1 MAELRAEPTGDPA
14 APPTKP
20 QRASQPTP
28 AAALGHDISLRR
40 MEQEG
45 VALTTTASVVAELTG
60 DYPKHAQIMRG

>member
-1 MAELRAEPTGDPA
+1 
-14 APPTKP
+14 
-20 QRASQPTP
+20 
-28 AAALGHDISLRR
+28 

>member
-1 MAELRAEPTGDPA
+1 VAELRAEPTGDPA

-28 AAALGHDISLRR
+28 AAALGRDISLRR

-45 VALTTTASVVAELTG
+45 VALTTASVVAELTG
-60 DYPKHAQIMRG
+60 DYPKHAQTMRG